1 MPEQGDEGLH
11 AVGRRP
17 LFSGAA
23 VVRTE
28 QLAFQRSDEI
38 VVARAD
44 AERLGIAE
52 GERVTVRHAG
62 GATTG
67 AVAPLAHAR
76 AGRRPLRLGRRS
88 RRRAREHR
96 EGRVVMPD
104 GVLVTVIKA
113 LVLANGLMAFFAFMT
128 VFERKLIGRMQT
140 RHGPNRVGPMGLLQ
154 PIADLGKLIR
164 KQHMIPDGAHRRLYL
179 LAPFISMFAALS
191 AFALMP
197 FGGEATIPWT
207 DIQINLSIADSN
219 VALLY
224 VAAIGSMGFYGML
237 IGGWASGSKYALL
250 GGLRAVAQL
259 VSYEVAFTLAI
270 IGVVIQSGTLS
281 LQGIV
286 NAQTDYPYIV
296 PQILGFAIFYIA
308 ALAECNRPPF
318 DLAEA
323 DGEIVAGF
331 HTEYGGMRFAM
342 FANAEFV
349 EAIVLA
355 ALGATLFLGGW
366 RGPLPFEPFTSIP
379 GPLWMIGSTFMLLC
393 TFIWV
398 RATVPRLRYDR
409 LMKLGW
415 KVLLPLATL
424 NLLGTAAWVALT

>member
-1 MPEQGDEGLH
+1 
-11 AVGRRP
+11 
-17 LFSGAA
+17 
-23 VVRTE
+23 
-28 QLAFQRSDEI
+28 
-38 VVARAD
+38 
-44 AERLGIAE
+44 
-52 GERVTVRHAG
+52 
-62 GATTG
+62 
-67 AVAPLAHAR
+67 
-76 AGRRPLRLGRRS
+76 
-88 RRRAREHR
+88 
-96 EGRVVMPD
+96 MPD
-104 GVLVTVIKA
+104 GVLVTLIKA
-113 LVLANGLMAFFAFMT
+113 FILVNGLMGFFAFMT
-128 VFERKLIGRMQT
+128 VFERKLIGRLQT
-140 RHGPNRVGPMGLLQ
+140 RHGPNRDGPMGLLQ

-164 KQHMIPDGAHRRLYL
+164 KQNVIPEGAHRRLYL
-179 LAPFISMFAALS
+179 TAPFISMFAALS
-191 AFALMP
+191 SFALIP
-197 FGGEATIPWT
+197 FGGQARIPGT
-207 DIQINLSIADSN
+207 HEHIFLSIADSN
-219 VALLY
+219 VGLLY

-286 NAQTDYPYIV
+286 NAQQDYPYIV
-296 PQILGFAIFYIA
+296 PQILGFAIFY
-308 ALAECNRPPF
+308 L
-318 DLAEA
+318 
-323 DGEIVAGF
+323 
-331 HTEYGGMRFAM
+331 AM

-379 GPLWMIGSTFMLLC
+379 GPIWLIGSTFALLI

-424 NLLGTAAWVALT
+424 NLLGTAAWVALS

>member
-1 MPEQGDEGLH
+1 
-11 AVGRRP
+11 
-17 LFSGAA
+17 
-23 VVRTE
+23 
-28 QLAFQRSDEI
+28 
-38 VVARAD
+38 
-44 AERLGIAE
+44 
-52 GERVTVRHAG
+52 
-62 GATTG
+62 
-67 AVAPLAHAR
+67 
-76 AGRRPLRLGRRS
+76 
-88 RRRAREHR
+88 
-96 EGRVVMPD
+96 MPD

-191 AFALMP
+191 SFALMP

-207 DIQINLSIADSN
+207 DIHINLSIADSN
-219 VALLY
+219 VAILY

>member
-1 MPEQGDEGLH
+1 M
-11 AVGRRP
+11 
-17 LFSGAA
+17 
-23 VVRTE
+23 
-28 QLAFQRSDEI
+28 
-38 VVARAD
+38 
-44 AERLGIAE
+44 
-52 GERVTVRHAG
+52 
-62 GATTG
+62 
-67 AVAPLAHAR
+67 
-76 AGRRPLRLGRRS
+76 
-88 RRRAREHR
+88 
-96 EGRVVMPD
+96 
-104 GVLVTVIKA
+104 
-113 LVLANGLMAFFAFMT
+113 LANGLMAFFAFMT

-179 LAPFISMFAALS
+179 ARAVHLDVRRALVVR
-191 AFALMP
+191 
-197 FGGEATIPWT
+197 
-207 DIQINLSIADSN
+207 ADAVRRRGDDPVDGLPRSTSRSPTPTS
-219 VALLY
+219 ALLY

-286 NAQTDYPYIV
+286 NAQADYPYIV

-393 TFIWV
+393 HV
-398 RATVPRLRYDR
+398 HLGPRDGSAPALRPPHEAR
-409 LMKLGW
+409 LEGA
-415 KVLLPLATL
+415 P
-424 NLLGTAAWVALT
+424 AARHAQPARNRRVGGADLMGIR

>member
-1 MPEQGDEGLH
+1 
-11 AVGRRP
+11 
-17 LFSGAA
+17 
-23 VVRTE
+23 
-28 QLAFQRSDEI
+28 
-38 VVARAD
+38 
-44 AERLGIAE
+44 
-52 GERVTVRHAG
+52 
-62 GATTG
+62 
-67 AVAPLAHAR
+67 
-76 AGRRPLRLGRRS
+76 
-88 RRRAREHR
+88 
-96 EGRVVMPD
+96 
-104 GVLVTVIKA
+104 
-113 LVLANGLMAFFAFMT
+113 
-128 VFERKLIGRMQT
+128 MQT

-179 LAPFISMFAALS
+179 AAPFISMFAALS

-197 FGGEATIPWT
+197 FGGQATIPWT
-207 DIQINLSIADSN
+207 HERIFLSIADSN
-219 VALLY
+219 VGLLY

-286 NAQTDYPYIV
+286 NAQHDYPYIV
-296 PQILGFAIFYIA
+296 PQILGFGIFYIS

-349 EAIVLA
+349 EAIVLS

-379 GPLWMIGSTFMLLC
+379 GPLWMIGSTFGILI

-424 NLLGTAAWVALT
+424 NLLGTAAWVALS

>member
-1 MPEQGDEGLH
+1 
-11 AVGRRP
+11 
-17 LFSGAA
+17 
-23 VVRTE
+23 
-28 QLAFQRSDEI
+28 
-38 VVARAD
+38 
-44 AERLGIAE
+44 
-52 GERVTVRHAG
+52 
-62 GATTG
+62 
-67 AVAPLAHAR
+67 
-76 AGRRPLRLGRRS
+76 
-88 RRRAREHR
+88 
-96 EGRVVMPD
+96 MPD

-191 AFALMP
+191 SFALMP

-296 PQILGFAIFYIA
+296 PQILGFVIFYIA